1 MKENTEVKHKVL
13 KKKHRGGF
21 CLVDQAILPVGAVCA
36 PL

>member
-13 KKKHRGGF
+13 KKKQRGDI
-21 CLVDQAILPVGAVCA
+21 CLADQAILPVGGVCA